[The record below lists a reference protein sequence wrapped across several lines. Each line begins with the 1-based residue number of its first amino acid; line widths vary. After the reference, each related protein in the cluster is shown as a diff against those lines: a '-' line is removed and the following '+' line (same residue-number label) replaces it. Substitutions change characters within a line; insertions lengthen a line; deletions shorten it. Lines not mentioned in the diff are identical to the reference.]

1 MTYPE
6 LVVLDFSKA
15 LDRMPHQR
23 LLRKIDHYGVRGYT
37 FDWIRAFLT
46 HRTQQVTVE
55 RATSDSVE
63 VLSGVPQGTVLGP
76 LLFLVVINRDLPDC
90 VQSKIR
96 LFSQIDDCILYRHI
110 KNQNDCNILQ
120 DDLNSLAELEKKCRI
135 TFHPEKCSAIR
146 MTRSRNPISSNY
158 SLKGH
163 TLEVEDSTRCLGV
176 EFSLICHGTDIWNR
190 PSKKPIAP

>member
-1 MTYPE
+1 MCLLMTYPE

-23 LLRKIDHYGVRGYT
+23 LLRKLDHYGVRCYT
-37 FDWIRAFLT
+37 FDLIRAFLT

-55 RATSDSVE
+55 RAMSDSVE

-76 LLFLVVINRDLPDC
+76 LLFFVFINHDLPDC

-96 LFSQIDDCILYRHI
+96 LFADDCILYRHI

-120 DDLNSLAELEKKCRI
+120 DGLNSLAE
-135 TFHPEKCSAIR
+135 
-146 MTRSRNPISSNY
+146 
-158 SLKGH
+158 
-163 TLEVEDSTRCLGV
+163 
-176 EFSLICHGTDIWNR
+176 W
-190 PSKKPIAP
+190 